1 MCRTKTLSRLLL
13 PTHQLKLQ
21 LLLRVKNTSLLLT
34 ACSCRTSHDIRISY
48 NRNFFPM
55 YSQHITRTSSKATR
69 VATFR
74 NLKPFQAV
82 FTLQRFWQKCIPIV
96 FPVRLFLT
104 YLHDSACIQKWE
116 GSSPIIIISMWLSYD
131 CYARHVHCSSLVTM
145 PPKKKSSKKDFA

>member
-1 MCRTKTLSRLLL
+1 MCRTKALSRLLL

-48 NRNFFPM
+48 NRNFFPI

-82 FTLQRFWQKCIPIV
+82 FTQQRFWQKCISIV

-104 YLHDSACIQKWE
+104 YLHDLA
-116 GSSPIIIISMWLSYD
+116 SSPGSLHGFTGNTGGGAARKRAWYEPFAHARIIPGMSGIGY
-131 CYARHVHCSSLVTM
+131 
-145 PPKKKSSKKDFA
+145 